1 MNYRL
6 FPNLYH
12 PTRKS
17 EGFTLIELLVVVIII
32 GILAAIAA
40 PVLLKQI
47 EKGRQAEAKSNLGAI
62 NRAQQA
68 YRLENV
74 TFANLTSLPVRIND
88 EKYYDISDDSGSYAT
103 PDPLGSAQ
111 RAQAKTTYENDIRNY
126 ASAVGQTSSG
136 TFSAIIC
143 EARSPND
150 DTVATA
156 NATTT
161 GVLSCVNGNVATPG
175 SP

>member
-6 FPNLYH
+6 FLNLYR

-32 GILAAIAA
+32 GILSAIAA

-47 EKGRQAEAKSNLGAI
+47 EKGRQTEAKSHLGAI

-68 YRLENV
+68 YRVENV
-74 TFANLTSLPVRIND
+74 TFANLASLPVSIAN

-103 PDPLGSAQ
+103 PDAIGSAQ
-111 RAQAKTTYENDIRNY
+111 RAQAKTTYGNDIRNY

-136 TFSAIIC
+136 VFSAIIC
-143 EARSPND
+143 EAISPND
-150 DTVATA
+150 DTVATG
-156 NATTT
+156 NTT
-161 GVLSCVNGNVATPG
+161 GVLSCVNGNIATPG